1 MILNNFFLIFNKQNI
16 FDIKTKKYRTKYI
29 AYILFPVLIIL
40 YKNFIFIKLWYLFG
54 FLRYMRGGHAIFTSG
69 LFIFCMRGWE
79 GFGAGFH
86 VGFAG

>member
-40 YKNFIFIKLWYLFG
+40 YKNFIFIKL
-54 FLRYMRGGHAIFTSG
+54 
-69 LFIFCMRGWE
+69 
-79 GFGAGFH
+79 
-86 VGFAG
+86 